1 MTATR
6 PRPRV
11 SFIIPTLNAQALLDG
26 CLQSI
31 RRQRYPQELVEVLVM
46 DGGSTDRTTSI
57 AEAYGARVVPN
68 PHRLAEP
75 GVALGQQV
83 AAGELHVVMAADN
96 ELPSERWLS
105 LMTACFE
112 DSNVGGAYTHVM
124 NSPTDPRFCR
134 YVNLMHADPFN
145 WFVYGAAV
153 DPRRFRD
160 VFPVRRR
167 DGYEIYQFRG
177 HDRPLIALAQA
188 FVIRAAL
195 SRPGDSVNDDIL
207 PIWDLIDASYELAYV
222 PEAGVYHHTLRSF
235 PHFVRKF
242 RTSIRRNLDV
252 DNAGSLARRALL
264 SAAQRRRQ
272 YLWFLYSFSVLF
284 PLIDALRGWR
294 RDRDPAWLYHPLA
307 CGSLSIVMLS
317 QLLRAGIQHLWHGA
331 IQKRHAHA

>member
-1 MTATR
+1 MTGTR

-31 RRQRYPQELVEVLVM
+31 RRQHYPQELVEVLVM
-46 DGGSTDRTTSI
+46 DGGSTDRTTTI

-83 AAGELHVVMAADN
+83 GAGELFVVMAADN

-167 DGYEIYQFRG
+167 ESTPATNLRTFRKPASITTRFAPSPTSSG
-177 HDRPLIALAQA
+177 SFEPASGATSTSTMQA
-188 FVIRAAL
+188 A
-195 SRPGDSVNDDIL
+195 
-207 PIWDLIDASYELAYV
+207 
-222 PEAGVYHHTLRSF
+222 
-235 PHFVRKF
+235 
-242 RTSIRRNLDV
+242 
-252 DNAGSLARRALL
+252 
-264 SAAQRRRQ
+264 
-272 YLWFLYSFSVLF
+272 
-284 PLIDALRGWR
+284 
-294 RDRDPAWLYHPLA
+294 
-307 CGSLSIVMLS
+307 
-317 QLLRAGIQHLWHGA
+317 
-331 IQKRHAHA
+331 